1 MKALRAIFP
10 IILTGICCS
19 LSLQAQQNLFV
30 DLGEVAGAAPGTV
43 TIDSP
48 LGAGSGT
55 WQYSAAA
62 PVAGTTWN
70 VLPRVT
76 TSTLT
81 LGQAGNP
88 NISSAPGDYYLYSSA
103 ISLVDSLGNATL
115 ASINMISHYAGTNV
129 SGSTRESIQFNNNA
143 GAIPEPLMGNNW
155 RDQNFSGSTGPAT
168 TWEFIFSGLTP
179 GLSYNLYFY
188 GSGNTAAQGVTG
200 TLGALNG
207 GATAITTGIAA
218 PTSIF
223 DAGQTTLVSQGT
235 GWNVLN
241 GVVDPSGNLSFT
253 ASRSAGQ
260 FFLNGFQLVQ
270 NVPEPSVAALV
281 GVGLL
286 GAIARWRKRI

>member
-1 MKALRAIFP
+1 MKALRT
-10 IILTGICCS
+10 ILSITLLSICCS
-19 LSLQAQQNLFV
+19 LSLQAQNIFV

-48 LGAGSGT
+48 LGALTGT

-81 LGQAGNP
+81 LGQVGNP
-88 NISSAPGDYYLYSSA
+88 NISSPSGDYTLYSSA
-103 ISLVDSLGNATL
+103 ISLVDSLGNSTF
-115 ASINMISHYAGTNV
+115 ASINMISHYAGSLV

-179 GLSYNLYFY
+179 GDSYSLYFY

-200 TLGALNG
+200 TLGAANG

-223 DAGQTTLVSQGT
+223 DAGQTTVVSQGT
-235 GWNVLN
+235 GWNVLS
-241 GVVDPSGNLSFT
+241 GTVDPSGNLSFT

-260 FFLNGFQLVQ
+260 FFLNGFQLAQV
-270 NVPEPSVAALV
+270 VPEPSMAALA
-281 GVGLL
+281 GLGLL
-286 GAIARWRKRI
+286 GVLAGWRKRI